1 MIDKLTT
8 SIKGK
13 NALICGSTSGIG
25 KSTAQ
30 EFSLSGAN
38 VTLFSRNEEKLN
50 TTLTSLEKSKDQN
63 HQYLVGDFDNPNHIK
78 EIIESETALASF
90 NLQNLSIDLTASF
103 NLI

>member
-30 EFSLSGAN
+30 EFAESGAN
-38 VTLFSRNEEKLN
+38 VTLFSRNEEKLK
-50 TTLTSLEKSKDQN
+50 TSLPLLQN
-63 HQYLVGDFDNPNHIK
+63 SDNQKHQYV
-78 EIIESETALASF
+78 
-90 NLQNLSIDLTASF
+90 SIFSL
-103 NLI
+103 